1 MLERASANVQVQL
14 FADIL
19 FNIKDCIIILDEEF
33 TISYWNQDACN
44 ILALGPDVIGKSI
57 FTVFDWPELP
67 AILHHPEIEYQE
79 IIKEIKNANNEV
91 RSFRV
96 LIYSISDSPGSKKH
110 IIINLCDISE
120 IIDAKSREKV
130 ANLAKSEFLANLSHE
145 IRTPLVGIL
154 GFCELLNKSKLEAEE
169 TEYVETI
176 EFCAL
181 QLMGIVNRVLN
192 LSKIETGEI
201 EVELKPFNLH
211 KMVAKT
217 INTLKPA
224 MEKKGLSYLEEISP
238 NIPPVLLGDE
248 VKIQQVL
255 TNLITNAIKYT
266 KRGYIKVS
274 LEVDVGRPSTPG
286 FVDIKISV
294 HDSGDGIELKQLDH
308 IFEPFVQLN
317 KTEEYSGVGLGLAI
331 SKKLVEA
338 MGGGIWYE
346 ANEEQGS
353 IFSFSLSLAIP
364 EINSLGSPV
373 THDKPKEEKNG
384 RVLLVED
391 IAVNRKLVSLMLKNM
406 GYEVIE
412 AANGQECLLELDKFS
427 PDIIVMDMQMPIL
440 DGYEATKQIRNHAK
454 FEHIPIIALT
464 AYAMTSDVEKCLE
477 AGCDYYL
484 SKPFT
489 QAQLAEVLD
498 NCQAQSS

>member
-1 MLERASANVQVQL
+1 MLERAPSNVQFQL
-14 FADIL
+14 FSEIL

-33 TISYWNQDACN
+33 NISYWNQDSCK
-44 ILALGPDVIGKSI
+44 ILGLGPDVMGRSI

-67 AILHHPEIEYQE
+67 AILLHPGVDYHEINKK
-79 IIKEIKNANNEV
+79 IITAANEE

-96 LIYSISDSPGSKKH
+96 IIYSISHSSEPKKH

-120 IIDAKSREKV
+120 IIKAESREKR

-154 GFCELLNKSKLEAEE
+154 GFCELLNKSKLQAEE
-169 TEYVETI
+169 IEYVETI
-176 EFCAL
+176 EFCAH
-181 QLMGIVNRVLN
+181 QLMGIVNKVLN
-192 LSKIETGEI
+192 LSKIEAREI
-201 EVELKPFNLH
+201 EIDSNPFNLREL
-211 KMVAKT
+211 VIRT
-217 INTLKPA
+217 VNTLRPA
-224 MEKKGLSYLEEISP
+224 MEKKGLSYSGEISP
-238 NIPPVLLGDE
+238 SIPPILIGDE

-255 TNLITNAIKYT
+255 TNLLTNAIKYT
-266 KRGYIKVS
+266 ERGYIKVS
-274 LEVDVGRPSTPG
+274 LGLDEQGPPTPG
-286 FVDIKISV
+286 FVTIKISIY
-294 HDSGDGIELKQLDH
+294 DTGNGIEHKQLGH

-317 KTEEYSGVGLGLAI
+317 KSEEYSGVGLGLAI
-331 SKKLVEA
+331 SRKLVEA

-346 ANEEQGS
+346 PNEEKGS
-353 IFSFSLSLAIP
+353 IFSFSLSLAIQ
-364 EINSLGSPV
+364 EINSLGAPI
-373 THDKPKEEKNG
+373 THDKPREEKNG
-384 RVLLVED
+384 QVLLVED
-391 IAVNRKLVSLMLKNM
+391 IAINRKLVSLMLKNM

-412 AANGQECLLELDKFS
+412 AANGQECIVELEKSS

-440 DGYEATKQIRNHAK
+440 DGYEATKQIRNHAE

-498 NCQAQSS
+498 NCQSQSS